1 MAKVVILS
9 GAGLSAESGI
19 RTFRESDGL
28 WEEYNVMEVCSTQGF
43 INDRQKVLNFYD
55 ARRADIEF
63 KEPNDAHKMIARIKK
78 KFPKDIAV
86 ITQNVDDML
95 ERAGCPDIIH
105 LHGTLTD
112 LRCEDCGN
120 TFTIGYDSQDGI
132 VCPSCESDNVRH
144 NVVMFGE
151 SAPMYAVLTE
161 EINDAELLVVIG
173 TSGHVI
179 DTAYY
184 AQVVG
189 NAILNNIDE
198 DEYHDAAFGTKFYEP
213 ATEVASQ
220 IEEMIE
226 TFLEPTR

>member
-28 WEEYNVMEVCSTQGF
+28 WETYDVQEVCSVEGF
-43 INDRQKVLNFYD
+43 MRDRQKVLNFYD
-55 ARRADIEF
+55 ARRADIEHKHPNAAHEMVARVKKRF
-63 KEPNDAHKMIARIKK
+63 SKE
-78 KFPKDIAV
+78 IAV

-112 LRCEDCGN
+112 LRCEDCDLI
-120 TFTIGYDSQDGI
+120 FSIGYDSQQDQ
-132 VCPSCESDNVRH
+132 VCPGCESDRVRH

-151 SAPMYAVLTE
+151 QAPMYQRLAQELH
-161 EINDAELLVVIG
+161 DAKLLVVIG

-179 DTAYY
+179 DTAYF
-184 AQVVG
+184 AKMVG
-189 NAILNNIDE
+189 QSVLNNIDV
-198 DEYHDAAFGTKFYEP
+198 DPYHDAPFGIKLYQP
-213 ATEVASQ
+213 ATQAASE
-220 IEEMIE
+220 IEKIIE
-226 TFLEPTR
+226 DFLAL

>member
-28 WEEYNVMEVCSTQGF
+28 WEEYDVHEVCSTQGF

-55 ARRADIEF
+55 LRRSDIKDKQPNTAHAMVARV
-63 KEPNDAHKMIARIKK
+63 KK
-78 KFPKDIAV
+78 RFPSEVAI

-112 LRCEDCGN
+112 LRCEDCN
-120 TFTIGYDSQDGI
+120 HIFAIGYDSQKGV
-132 VCPSCESDNVRH
+132 VCPHCESDQVRH

-151 SAPMYAVLTE
+151 AAPMYERLASELQ
-161 EINDAELLVVIG
+161 DAELLVVIG

-179 DTAYY
+179 DTAYF
-184 AQVVG
+184 AKLVNHSV
-189 NAILNNIDE
+189 LNNIDI
-198 DEYHDAAFGTKFYEP
+198 DEYHDAGFGTKLYKP
-213 ATEVASQ
+213 ATEAAQ
-220 IEEMIE
+220 EIEKIIE
-226 TFLEPTR
+226 NFLD

>member
-19 RTFRESDGL
+19 RTFREGDGL

-43 INDRQKVLNFYD
+43 RNDRQKVLSFYD
-55 ARRADIEF
+55 MRRADIEY
-63 KEPNDAHKMIARIKK
+63 KEPNAAHKMIARIKD
-78 KFPKDIAV
+78 KFPHDIAV

-95 ERAGCPDIIH
+95 ERAGCKDIIH

-112 LRCEDCGN
+112 LRCEDCDHV
-120 TFTIGYDSQDGI
+120 FAIGYDSQKGSI
-132 VCPSCESDNVRH
+132 CPACESENVRH

-151 SAPMYAVLTE
+151 SAPMYEILTR

-184 AQVVG
+184 AKVVG
-189 NAILNNIDE
+189 NAVLNNIDV
-198 DEYHDAAFGTKFYEP
+198 DAYHDAAFGTKFYEP
-213 ATEVASQ
+213 ATKTASKIEAI
-220 IEEMIE
+220 IEE
-226 TFLEPTR
+226 FLQ